1 MKLYP
6 LKFHPIFVDKL
17 WGGDRLRNV
26 LHKDCSDQ
34 CGESWEISAVKGSV
48 SRVSEGALEG
58 KDLQSLIDE
67 YQGELVGNRIYS
79 KYGSEFPLL
88 IKFLDANDDLSVQVH
103 PNDEQAMQK
112 HGTRGKTEMWY
123 VLEADEDAT
132 LIAGLNEG
140 IDAEKYQT
148 LFDEGRIME
157 ALRVEKVDNGDIFF
171 IPAGK
176 VHTIGKG
183 ILLAEVQETSDITYR
198 IYDFDRIDINGTKR
212 ELHVQDALE
221 VINFND
227 DPESKVDYP
236 RDESSLNLVTC
247 EHFTTNKISAS
258 EREEKD
264 YSGLDSFVIYICTN
278 GGMNLIYDEGEIK
291 LGKGQSVLIP
301 ASMSSLAVEPDGS
314 VEYLEVYIEE

>member
-1 MKLYP
+1 M
-6 LKFHPIFVDKL
+6 
-17 WGGDRLRNV
+17 
-26 LHKDCSDQ
+26 
-34 CGESWEISAVKGSV
+34 
-48 SRVSEGALEG
+48 
-58 KDLQSLIDE
+58 
-67 YQGELVGNRIYS
+67 
-79 KYGSEFPLL
+79 L

-157 ALRVEKVDNGDIFF
+157 ALRVEKVDNGDTFF

-278 GGMNLIYDEGEIK
+278 GGMNLVYDEGEIK

-301 ASMSSLAVEPDGS
+301 ASMSSLAVAPDGS